1 MNVPNYM
8 LNHPVQTLDNVWNC
22 ELKHGVKYL
31 KEAKIV
37 HYLCTNISKNNDR
50 QVFILNEKSVFLDI
64 IANNGEIPL
73 LIKDTIVDPFQG
85 LSSVTHL
92 FSGNDLFF
100 LQSDIF
106 LLIYRFKESLIIRG
120 IDKLIGMCK
129 FFIKK
134 ILR

>member
-1 MNVPNYM
+1 M
-8 LNHPVQTLDNVWNC
+8 
-22 ELKHGVKYL
+22 KHGVKYL